1 MKAVRLIANFLFYL
15 TRTAAVLYLVTTVY
29 ALLAVALKGAGVA
42 WAPVEISGDGGFTIF
57 YPFTRTPFLLGDYTT
72 PYLVMMFM
80 LIGFY
85 SVFLWLLSEVFNA
98 FRQQKLFTP
107 KNVRRLVR
115 FYIINLAVPLPGL
128 IVTAFLYDEGLRDV
142 MVIAF
147 LHLVIGIFAFF
158 MAAIFKQGL
167 VLQEEQD
174 LTL

>member
-1 MKAVRLIANFLFYL
+1 MKAVRLIANILFYL
-15 TRTAAVLYLVTTVY
+15 TRTAAVLYLATTLYTLLVI
-29 ALLAVALKGAGVA
+29 ALAEAGVS
-42 WAPVEISGDGGFTIF
+42 WAPIEISGDGGFSIF
-57 YPFTRTPFLLGDYTT
+57 YPFTKTPFLLGDYNGK
-72 PYLVMMFM
+72 YLAMMIV

-85 SVFLWLLSEVFNA
+85 GLFLWLLSEVFNA

-115 FYIINLAVPLPGL
+115 FYITNLTVPLPAL
-128 IVTAFLYDEGLRDV
+128 IITAFFYNEGLRDV
-142 MVIAF
+142 TVITF